1 MPIYPYSAKPP
12 RILLSEL
19 RIEWLSLQVAKD
31 YHYIGIW
38 TGKGSKKGT
47 HICIKTI
54 WRRLL
59 VFERSAKDLARR
71 HHQVGGL
78 DWEEKKSDPRVLK
91 QAFKTDLSLF
101 SEPSLE
107 MSAVLARMTCWEL
120 EMGLKSN
127 FWKNDTLIFLWRPR
141 VPSFLNGRTIL
152 FKKKS
157 ESLQTEGRHFRS
169 MICKLSD
176 V

>member
-1 MPIYPYSAKPP
+1 M
-12 RILLSEL
+12 
-19 RIEWLSLQVAKD
+19 QVAKD

-107 MSAVLARMTCWEL
+107 MSASPASKDDLELEL

-127 FWKNDTLIFLWRPR
+127 FWKNDTLIFPWHPM
-141 VPSFLNGRTIL
+141 VSFLNEVGVVAQCFLNL
-152 FKKKS
+152 F
-157 ESLQTEGRHFRS
+157 T
-169 MICKLSD
+169 
-176 V
+176 